1 MSVALAVAILA
12 VSAALSIVLILA
24 IEPLLVRY
32 VMATPNARSSHV
44 TPTPQGG
51 GIAVLLAVIV
61 VCGLVLL
68 HVPGIAD
75 RIALLQVLVAAFG
88 LSLLGL
94 ADDAHALSV
103 PGRFI
108 GQGLAALIVIF
119 SLPPDLAFF
128 PDFLPLAVE
137 RAMLAIGIVYFV
149 NAVNFLDGIDM
160 ITMAQTV
167 PVALGVAILT
177 ALGHLPIS
185 AGILALALLG
195 GMIGFFPFNKHK
207 AKLFLGDAGSLPIG
221 LCLAYLLILV
231 AGANM
236 VAALLF
242 ALYTLSDSMVTL
254 CKRAWKREE
263 IFSAHR
269 SHYYQRATLGGY
281 AVPEVSGLVLL
292 LGLLLAGLGTAAAV
306 LNTVLAN
313 VVLFAVGAACTAG
326 VLYAFGRGRA

>member
-1 MSVALAVAILA
+1 MPVALAVAILA
-12 VSAALSIVLILA
+12 VNAALTVVLILA

-32 VMATPNARSSHV
+32 VMATPNARSSHA

-51 GIAVLLAVIV
+51 GIAVMLAVIV
-61 VCGLVLL
+61 ACGLVLL

-75 RIALLQVLVAAFG
+75 RIALLQVLVAVFG

-94 ADDAHALSV
+94 TDDARALSV

-108 GQGLAALIVIF
+108 GQALAALIVIF
-119 SLPPDLAFF
+119 SLPPGLAFF
-128 PDFLPLAVE
+128 PDFLPLAIE
-137 RAMLAIGIVYFV
+137 RALLCIGVVYFV

-160 ITMAQTV
+160 ITVAQTV
-167 PVALGVAILT
+167 PMTLGAAILT
-177 ALGHLPIS
+177 GLGHLPSS
-185 AGILALALLG
+185 AGVLALALLG
-195 GMIGFFPFNKHK
+195 GMIGFSPFNKHK

-231 AGANM
+231 AGVNM
-236 VAALLF
+236 IAALLF

-254 CKRAWKREE
+254 CKRAWRREP

-269 SHYYQRATLGGY
+269 SHYYQRATSGGY
-281 AVPEVSGLVLL
+281 SVPEVSGLVFL
-292 LGLLLAGLGTAAAV
+292 LGLLLAGLGIAAV
-306 LNTVLAN
+306 MLNTILAN

-326 VLYAFGRGRA
+326 VLYAFGRARA

>member
-1 MSVALAVAILA
+1 MQVALAVAILT
-12 VSAALSIVLILA
+12 VSAALTVVLILT

-32 VMATPNARSSHV
+32 VMATPNARSSHAV
-44 TPTPQGG
+44 PTPQGG
-51 GIAVLLAVIV
+51 GLAVMLAVSAVCAAVLLN
-61 VCGLVLL
+61 
-68 HVPGIAD
+68 VPGIPD

-94 ADDAHALSV
+94 ADDARALSV
-103 PGRFI
+103 PGRFT
-108 GQGLAALIVIF
+108 GQVLAALIVVF
-119 SLPPDLAFF
+119 SLPPGLAFF
-128 PDFLPLAVE
+128 PDVLPLALE
-137 RAMLAIGIVYFV
+137 RALLCIGIVYFV

-160 ITMAQTV
+160 ITMAQ
-167 PVALGVAILT
+167 VAPMTLGAAILT
-177 ALGHLPIS
+177 MLGYLPVS
-185 AGILALALLG
+185 AGVLALALLG

-236 VAALLF
+236 AAALIL

-254 CKRAWKREE
+254 CKRGWKREH

-281 AVPEVSGLVLL
+281 SVPEVSGLVFL
-292 LGLLLAGLGTAAAV
+292 LGLLLAGLGIAAIL
-306 LNTVLAN
+306 LNSIVAD
-313 VVLFAVGAACTAG
+313 VVLFAVAAASTTG
-326 VLYAFGRGRA
+326 VLYAFGRGRT

>member
-1 MSVALAVAILA
+1 MQMALAVAVLA
-12 VSAALSIVLILA
+12 VSAALTIVLILA
-24 IEPLLVRY
+24 IEPVLVRY

-44 TPTPQGG
+44 VPTPQGG
-51 GIAVLLAVIV
+51 GVAVILAVIV

-94 ADDAHALSV
+94 TDDAHSLSV
-103 PGRFI
+103 PGRFF

-128 PDFLPLAVE
+128 PDFLSLAVE
-137 RAMLAIGIVYFV
+137 RALLGIGIVYFV
-149 NAVNFLDGIDM
+149 NAINFLDGIDM
-160 ITMAQTV
+160 ITVAQTV
-167 PVALGVAILT
+167 PMTLGAAILT
-177 ALGHLPIS
+177 GLGHLPIS
-185 AGILALALLG
+185 AGVLALALLG
-195 GMIGFFPFNKHK
+195 GMIGFSPFNKHK

-236 VAALLF
+236 TAALLF

-254 CKRAWKREE
+254 CKRAWKREKLV
-263 IFSAHR
+263 SAHR
-269 SHYYQRATLGGY
+269 SHYYQRATSGGY
-281 AVPEVSGLVLL
+281 SVPEVSGLVFL
-292 LGLLLAGLGTAAAV
+292 LGLLLAGLGIAAV
-306 LNTVLAN
+306 MLDTVLAN
-313 VVLFAVGAACTAG
+313 VVLFAIGAACTAG

>member
-1 MSVALAVAILA
+1 MPVALAVAILV
-12 VSAALSIVLILA
+12 VSAALTIVLILA

-32 VMATPNARSSHV
+32 VMATPNARSSHAI
-44 TPTPQGG
+44 PTPQGG
-51 GIAVLLAVIV
+51 GIAVMLAVIV

-88 LSLLGL
+88 LSVLGL
-94 ADDAHALSV
+94 TDDARALSV

-108 GQGLAALIVIF
+108 GQALAALIVIF
-119 SLPPDLAFF
+119 SLPPGLAFF
-128 PDFLPLAVE
+128 PDFLPLAIE
-137 RAMLAIGIVYFV
+137 RALLCIGVIYFV

-160 ITMAQTV
+160 ITVAQTV
-167 PVALGVAILT
+167 PMTLGAAILT
-177 ALGHLPIS
+177 GLGYLPTS
-185 AGILALALLG
+185 TGVLALALLG
-195 GMIGFFPFNKHK
+195 GMIGFSPFNKHK

-236 VAALLF
+236 IAALLF

-254 CKRAWKREE
+254 CKRAWRREP

-269 SHYYQRATLGGY
+269 SHYYQRATSGGY
-281 AVPEVSGLVLL
+281 SVPEVSGLVFL
-292 LGLLLAGLGTAAAV
+292 LGLLLAGLGIAAV
-306 LNTVLAN
+306 MLNSILAN
-313 VVLFAVGAACTAG
+313 IVLFAVGAACTAD
-326 VLYAFGRGRA
+326 VLYAFGRTRA

>member
-1 MSVALAVAILA
+1 MPVALAVAILV
-12 VSAALSIVLILA
+12 VSAALTIVLILA

-32 VMATPNARSSHV
+32 VMATPNARSSHAI
-44 TPTPQGG
+44 PTPQGG
-51 GIAVLLAVIV
+51 GIAVMLAVIV

-88 LSLLGL
+88 LSVLGL
-94 ADDAHALSV
+94 TDDARALSV

-108 GQGLAALIVIF
+108 GQALAALIVIF
-119 SLPPDLAFF
+119 SLPPGLAFF
-128 PDFLPLAVE
+128 PDFLPLAIE
-137 RAMLAIGIVYFV
+137 RALLCIGVIYFV

-160 ITMAQTV
+160 ITAAQTV
-167 PVALGVAILT
+167 PMTLGAAILT
-177 ALGHLPIS
+177 GLGHLPSS
-185 AGILALALLG
+185 AGVLALALLG
-195 GMIGFFPFNKHK
+195 GMIGFSPFNKHK

-236 VAALLF
+236 IAALLL

-254 CKRAWKREE
+254 CKRAWRREP

-269 SHYYQRATLGGY
+269 SHYYQRATSGGY
-281 AVPEVSGLVLL
+281 SVPEVSGLVFL
-292 LGLLLAGLGTAAAV
+292 LGLLLAGLGIAAV
-306 LNTVLAN
+306 MLNSILAN
-313 VVLFAVGAACTAG
+313 IVLFAVGAACTAG
-326 VLYAFGRGRA
+326 VLYAFGRTRA